1 MIELYSWS
9 TPNGRKVSILLEEL
23 GIEYKIFPIN
33 FNKNEHLTE
42 KYKKISPNIK
52 IPSIVDTD
60 NKKSIFESGAI
71 LLYLSKK
78 YDKFFNY
85 NKEWETYSWLMYQM
99 SEVGPMLGQAHQF
112 LYYNKGKSQYAEN
125 IFKERA
131 IKIYS
136 ILEKRLEMK
145 EFIID
150 EYSIVDISIWPW
162 IARYERQQIDIFK
175 FPNILQ
181 WFKRISKREAVQKGY
196 NIVGDNEKIPFG

>member
-1 MIELYSWS
+1 
-9 TPNGRKVSILLEEL
+9 
-23 GIEYKIFPIN
+23 
-33 FNKNEHLTE
+33 
-42 KYKKISPNIK
+42 
-52 IPSIVDTD
+52 
-60 NKKSIFESGAI
+60 
-71 LLYLSKK
+71 
-78 YDKFFNY
+78 
-85 NKEWETYSWLMYQM
+85 MYQM

-181 WFKRISKREAVQKGY
+181 WFKKISKREAVQKGY